1 MNANSA
7 AESKQAP
14 LPWGGAGGGLFYF
27 PSYEIL
33 LDELRDYRF
42 YATDMLHPSEQ
53 AVGYIY
59 RRFQKCCFSDEARL
73 YVEEWRPIREA
84 LAHRPFNPDSPDY
97 QAFKEKTRQQLE
109 EFNRK
114 WGMEG

>member
-1 MNANSA
+1 MNTNSPE
-7 AESKQAP
+7 ESKQAP
-14 LPWGGAGGGLFYF
+14 LPWGGAGDGLLYF

-59 RRFQKCCFSDEARL
+59 RRFQECCFSDEARL

-97 QAFKEKTRQQLE
+97 QAFKEKTRQQLD
-109 EFNRK
+109 EFNRR

>member
-1 MNANSA
+1 
-7 AESKQAP
+7 
-14 LPWGGAGGGLFYF
+14 
-27 PSYEIL
+27 
-33 LDELRDYRF
+33 
-42 YATDMLHPSEQ
+42 MLHPSEQ

-59 RRFQKCCFSDEARL
+59 RRFQECCFSDEARL

-109 EFNRK
+109 EFNRR